1 MGVTEILREI
11 DAEIR
16 KLKRVREIL
25 RESLG
30 TPAHPKRETKARK
43 VTPHKPDRPVSVISL
58 PVEAAVQITVV
69 PPTREP
75 ERRRRIRVPAP
86 MARAIDVVISEKP
99 VFVPRSPVANLPTG
113 PASPAEELDV
123 NKLEAT
129 FRRSLFGSSGA
140 VTSG

>member
-16 KLKRVREIL
+16 KLEKVREIL
-25 RESLG
+25 RESLA
-30 TPAHPKRETKARK
+30 TPVRSKRKSKTRK
-43 VTPHKPDRPVSVISL
+43 LTPHKADQLASVIPL

-69 PPTREP
+69 PPKRERD
-75 ERRRRIRVPAP
+75 RRRRIRMPTP

-123 NKLEAT
+123 SKLEAT
-129 FRRSLFGSSGA
+129 FRKSLFGDSGA
-140 VTSG
+140 ETSR